1 MVILKKIIHFLQS
14 NQIEWIHFYL
24 EKIEI
29 VFQVEV
35 SEQQADSGTWLRS
48 DLPATINIFR
58 IIPWVF
64 RTANRPGGF
73 I

>member
-1 MVILKKIIHFLQS
+1 
-14 NQIEWIHFYL
+14 L